1 MTSSSYTDLAEAR
14 KINRLWKRQAAGS
27 KNGIITLRY
36 EIRYVLLEWTEG
48 RERGAH
54 SILTLNCVRNFSVKD
69 FLEGTEKAEE
79 HLVEWRKGRKPW
91 PVYRA
96 KITHSSMLHANF
108 SYVVTYRIQW
118 FCSHLKKCKMD

>member
-1 MTSSSYTDLAEAR
+1 MTSSSYADLAEAR

-27 KNGIITLRY
+27 KNGVITLRY

-48 RERGAH
+48 GD
-54 SILTLNCVRNFSVKD
+54 SILTLDCVRNFSVKD

-91 PVYRA
+91 PAYRA
-96 KITHSSMLHANF
+96 KIIHVASMLHANF
-108 SYVVTYRIQW
+108 SYVVTYCIQW